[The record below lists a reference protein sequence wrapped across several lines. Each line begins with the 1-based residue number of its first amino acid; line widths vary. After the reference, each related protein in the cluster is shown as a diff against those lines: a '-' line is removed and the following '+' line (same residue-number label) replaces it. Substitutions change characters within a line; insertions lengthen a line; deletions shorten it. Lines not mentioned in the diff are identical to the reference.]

1 MTDYPKCAGPHCRD
15 PKCDLCA
22 PAVDA
27 GKPAKCDGN
36 HGGPRCADPECWND
50 SPPDNSDGRFSIG
63 SPTREWGRIGPNG
76 RHLEAFCLNTVRED
90 APAYPMA
97 AMLLGVY
104 ERGHTNGRL
113 GEHSNGREVRV
124 PLERSYDTRVKML
137 LAFNTSRQAG
147 FDVDEALEAAWQ
159 ALLRFS
165 NLPAAYAAEEPER
178 TRYERWV
185 KGEWPLAPLKFIR
198 DALPTKDPRYGEYV
212 DPRLQHTWVGWQ
224 ARAMHAPA
232 PKLPEGTEQVSSAWL
247 AQLRQEYREY
257 GQRTR
262 DLEQEVQQ
270 LRAERAEAKAAQH
283 QLLTTIENL
292 NEQIQRQRL
301 DINASE
307 EQLAQCM
314 AMVAMVEENEWA
326 EHTGT
331 GPVSSAVETAFTQ
344 LHNEL
349 AELRDRPTLAY
360 GIAGNRYMVKPTRGE
375 LPDVYE
381 DAQVIELVRGRPYTR
396 QEPQA

>member
-247 AQLRQEYREY
+247 AQLRSEYLEY
-257 GQRTR
+257 GQAVEPLRR
-262 DLEQEVQQ
+262 QVQEQQATIDQ
-270 LRAERAEAKAAQH
+270 LRQHKTDYMEAAEETAKA
-283 QLLTTIENL
+283 LRE
-292 NEQIQRQRL
+292 
-301 DINASE
+301 
-307 EQLAQCM
+307 
-314 AMVAMVEENEWA
+314 
-326 EHTGT
+326 
-331 GPVSSAVETAFTQ
+331 
-344 LHNEL
+344 EL
-349 AELRDRPTLAY
+349 AELKARPALAY
-360 GIAGNRYMVKPTRGE
+360 GIAGNRYMVATNREE

>member
-1 MTDYPKCAGPHCRD
+1 MSEDKTRCAGPHCRD

-50 SPPDNSDGRFSIG
+50 SPPANADGRFSIG
-63 SPTREWGRIGPNG
+63 SPTREWARIGPDG

-90 APAYPMA
+90 APVFPMA
-97 AMLLGVY
+97 AMVLGIY
-104 ERGHTNGRL
+104 ERGRTNGRL
-113 GEHSNGREVRV
+113 IDHSNGREVRV
-124 PLERSYDTRVKML
+124 PLERSYDARVKML

-178 TRYERWV
+178 TRYETWV
-185 KGEWPLAPLKFIR
+185 KGEWPTAPLKFIR
-198 DALPTKDPRYGEYV
+198 DALPPNDPRYGHYV
-212 DPRLQHTWVGWQ
+212 DSSLQNSWCGWQ

-247 AQLRQEYREY
+247 AQLRSEYLEY
-257 GQRTR
+257 GQAVEPLRR
-262 DLEQEVQQ
+262 QVQEQQATIDQ
-270 LRAERAEAKAAQH
+270 LRQHKIDYMEAAEETAKA
-283 QLLTTIENL
+283 LRE
-292 NEQIQRQRL
+292 
-301 DINASE
+301 
-307 EQLAQCM
+307 
-314 AMVAMVEENEWA
+314 
-326 EHTGT
+326 
-331 GPVSSAVETAFTQ
+331 
-344 LHNEL
+344 EL

-360 GIAGNRYMVKPTRGE
+360 GISGNRYMVATTREE
-375 LPDVYE
+375 LPEVYE

>member
-1 MTDYPKCAGPHCRD
+1 MSDFKHKGDCPRADDPTSREVCTCPTRCAGPHCRD

-22 PAVDA
+22 PVLDEA
-27 GKPAKCDGN
+27 GNHIKISTPAKCDGN

-50 SPPDNSDGRFSIG
+50 SPAADGRFSIG
-63 SPTREWGRIGPNG
+63 SPTREWARIGPSG
-76 RHLEAFCLNTVRED
+76 RHLETFCLNTVRED

-124 PLERSYDTRVKML
+124 PLERSYDARVKML

-178 TRYERWV
+178 TRYETWV
-185 KGEWPLAPLKFIR
+185 KGEWPTAPLKFIR
-198 DALPTKDPRYGEYV
+198 DALPPNDPRYGQYV
-212 DPRLQHTWVGWQ
+212 DSSLQSSWVGWQ

-247 AQLRQEYREY
+247 AQLRSEYLEY
-257 GQRTR
+257 GQAVEPLRR
-262 DLEQEVQQ
+262 QVQEQQATIDQLRQHKIDYMEAAEETAKA
-270 LRAERAEAKAAQH
+270 LRAE
-283 QLLTTIENL
+283 
-292 NEQIQRQRL
+292 IQ
-301 DINASE
+301 
-307 EQLAQCM
+307 
-314 AMVAMVEENEWA
+314 
-326 EHTGT
+326 
-331 GPVSSAVETAFTQ
+331 
-344 LHNEL
+344 
-349 AELRDRPTLAY
+349 ELRDRPTLAY
-360 GIAGNRYMVKPTRGE
+360 GISGNRYMVATTREE

-396 QEPQA
+396 PEPQA

>member
-22 PAVDA
+22 PAIDA
-27 GKPAKCDGN
+27 GK
-36 HGGPRCADPECWND
+36 
-50 SPPDNSDGRFSIG
+50 PDNSDGRFSVG

-90 APAYPMA
+90 APDYPMA

-124 PLERSYDTRVKML
+124 PLERSYDARVKML

-178 TRYERWV
+178 TRYETWV
-185 KGEWPLAPLKFIR
+185 KGEWPTAPLKFIR
-198 DALPTKDPRYGEYV
+198 DALPPNDPRYGQYV
-212 DPRLQHTWVGWQ
+212 DSSLQNSWVGWQ

-247 AQLRQEYREY
+247 AQLRSEYLEY
-257 GQRTR
+257 GQAVEPLRR
-262 DLEQEVQQ
+262 QVQEQQATIDQ
-270 LRAERAEAKAAQH
+270 LRQHKTDYMEAAEETAKAQREELAKVKAELGALRQWETMIRENSPLVNRMEAAER
-283 QLLTTIENL
+283 
-292 NEQIQRQRL
+292 
-301 DINASE
+301 
-307 EQLAQCM
+307 
-314 AMVAMVEENEWA
+314 
-326 EHTGT
+326 
-331 GPVSSAVETAFTQ
+331 
-344 LHNEL
+344 EL
-349 AELRDRPTLAY
+349 AELKARPTLAY
-360 GIAGNRYMVKPTRGE
+360 GISGNRYMVATTREE

-381 DAQVIELVRGRPYTR
+381 DAQVIELVHGRPYTR

>member
-1 MTDYPKCAGPHCRD
+1 MTS
-15 PKCDLCA
+15 
-22 PAVDA
+22 
-27 GKPAKCDGN
+27 KPTKCDGN

-50 SPPDNSDGRFSIG
+50 SPPTDVASPVLPKVAEILAKIEAGKYVSQAEIQMASMVEADRLGISVAEWEERYRPNRCAGPHCRNPKCDLCAPAVNTDGRFSVG
-63 SPTREWGRIGPNG
+63 SPTREWARIGPDG

-165 NLPAAYAAEEPER
+165 SGYAQAYTAEEPER
-178 TRYERWV
+178 TRYETWV
-185 KGEWPLAPLKFIR
+185 KGEWPTAPLKFIR
-198 DALPTKDPRYGEYV
+198 DALPPNDPRYGHYV
-212 DPRLQHTWVGWQ
+212 DSSLQSSWFGWQ

-257 GQRTR
+257 GQQAD
-262 DLEQEVQQ
+262 DLREQNKALQATIDQLRQHKTDYMEAAEETAKALRAEIQQ
-270 LRAERAEAKAAQH
+270 LRA
-283 QLLTTIENL
+283 
-292 NEQIQRQRL
+292 
-301 DINASE
+301 
-307 EQLAQCM
+307 
-314 AMVAMVEENEWA
+314 
-326 EHTGT
+326 
-331 GPVSSAVETAFTQ
+331 
-344 LHNEL
+344 
-349 AELRDRPTLAY
+349 
-360 GIAGNRYMVKPTRGE
+360 
-375 LPDVYE
+375 
-381 DAQVIELVRGRPYTR
+381 RPYTR
-396 QEPQA
+396 QEPDA